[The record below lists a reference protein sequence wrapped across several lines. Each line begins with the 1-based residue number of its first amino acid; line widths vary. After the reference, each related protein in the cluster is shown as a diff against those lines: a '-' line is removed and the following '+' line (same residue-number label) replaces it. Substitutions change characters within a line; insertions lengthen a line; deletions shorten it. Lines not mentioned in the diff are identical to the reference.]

1 MNYVTGAIIYR
12 EIENVKGYIDDYR
25 QNLNTVEP
33 DTATFRLIQKEIA
46 TREKHFKGL
55 MEETYVKKSD
65 FERRQLELYQQINDL
80 KRELKK
86 RTLEEEFNDLFP
98 NEPPF

>member
-1 MNYVTGAIIYR
+1 MNYVTGAVIYR

-25 QNLNTVEP
+25 QNSNAVEP

-46 TREKHFKGL
+46 TRDKHFKGL

-65 FERRQLELYQQINDL
+65 FERRQLELYEEINLWKKKYEKL
-80 KRELKK
+80 KNNVNKQYGVI
-86 RTLEEEFNDLFP
+86 TDD
-98 NEPPF
+98 EP